1 MSRKMPAKDQATI
14 KKSQSSHRVD
24 KGTAKKNPPYKPGGK

>member
-1 MSRKMPAKDQATI
+1 MRKMPDKDKAAI
-14 KKSQSSHRVD
+14 AKSQASHRVD